1 MELDGSVVLRV
12 AGADVV
18 VFMTATDVMTL
29 VVVAVVVGLGSAGR
43 PVVIVTRIF
52 LIKKEKKKN
61 KLGLVK
67 RKKKKKDDG
76 DVALFNLLLPWSSA
90 LQHTLKTTFMLW
102 EEQRP
107 PMRRCRSSRDDV
119 AVKIIINSINQLLF
133 NIIYFSKIIFQF
145 ISIIF

>member
-1 MELDGSVVLRV
+1 VELDGSVVLRV

-43 PVVIVTRIF
+43 PVVIVI
-52 LIKKEKKKN
+52 
-61 KLGLVK
+61 
-67 RKKKKKDDG
+67 
-76 DVALFNLLLPWSSA
+76 LPWSSA

-119 AVKIIINSINQLLF
+119 EMK
-133 NIIYFSKIIFQF
+133 
-145 ISIIF
+145 

>member
-67 RKKKKKDDG
+67 RKKKKDDG

-145 ISIIF
+145 TSIIF